1 MIEDDFESSGN
12 KVFHETKAPDIAETT
27 SKPDIAETTS
37 KVQNTA
43 SDIVFDDENSEKNDT
58 IKEKKIEESVK
69 ARATDNEWKKLGRIL
84 KNISVENW
92 SVFTVAVFI
101 MICLAIIACKLT
113 TIRRKIQNL
122 TMNKQIGQIETRI
135 TKLELEIENKDTNE
149 KKCDK
154 KKETKLPASPAVKRM
169 IANTEDQ
176 KFRRFHSLPPAS
188 RKNRFNL
195 NPSKNQNIM
204 FVTADMEPTA
214 VLAPPLPPP
223 PPPLPTPP
231 AGPYFGY
238 SDDYQSCGDLE
249 KELEKLMEKF

>member
-1 MIEDDFESSGN
+1 MSALKLLLLTSIVNCLANQLTLIEDDFESSGN
-12 KVFHETKAPDIAETT
+12 KVFHETKAPPDIAETT

-122 TMNKQIGQIETRI
+122 TMNKEIGQIETRI
-135 TKLELEIENKDTNE
+135 QNWNLRLKIRIQTKKNVTKR
-149 KKCDK
+149 KKRNCQQ
-154 KKETKLPASPAVKRM
+154 V
-169 IANTEDQ
+169 
-176 KFRRFHSLPPAS
+176 
-188 RKNRFNL
+188 
-195 NPSKNQNIM
+195 
-204 FVTADMEPTA
+204 
-214 VLAPPLPPP
+214 PL
-223 PPPLPTPP
+223 
-231 AGPYFGY
+231 
-238 SDDYQSCGDLE
+238 
-249 KELEKLMEKF
+249 